1 MITDALKL
9 LGGPAEIQG
18 NVSEDLFRWPY
29 VDRKIEEAVLDV
41 LRKNKMSGSDITE
54 KFEEEF
60 AAWQRRKYA
69 VAFSSGTMALQ
80 TAMYS
85 VGLGAGDEIIC
96 PTKTYWASC
105 ASAYSLGVGV
115 VFANVRRDT
124 MCLDP
129 DDLERC
135 IGPRTKAIMVVH
147 YCGYPADMDP
157 ICAIARK
164 HGLKIIEDVSHAQ
177 GGRYKGRMLGTFG
190 DVAAMSLMSL
200 KSFSCGEL
208 GIYVTDDREVY
219 ERGLAYAHYN
229 RNNDQWV
236 RETEDL
242 LPYHDLPLGGIK
254 GRANQICT
262 AIGRIRLRDYDERI
276 AEIRR
281 AMNHFLDLMEGTP
294 GFHPIRVDEST
305 GSNMAGWYCPQA
317 MYAAEELGGLPLN
330 KYLEAVEAETG
341 FHGESG
347 ANFPL
352 HTHPYF
358 QTFDL
363 YRIGKPT
370 RILFTDRDVR
380 ELDKALAPSENIPC
394 FSIPWFVKYLP
405 EEIERYANG
414 YKKVSAHWRDLLGEE
429 GAADAGG
436 HWYAPVR

>member
-1 MITDALKL
+1 MSKLAL
-9 LGGPAEIQG
+9 LGGRPVMERFDLPEELFLWPILGQ
-18 NVSEDLFRWPY
+18 EDE
-29 VDRKIEEAVLDV
+29 DAVLDV
-41 LRKNKMSGSDITE
+41 LRRRRISGNEITQEFE
-54 KFEEEF
+54 KEF
-60 AAWQRRKYA
+60 AAWNGRRHA
-69 VAFSSGTMALQ
+69 VCAANGTMAIE
-80 TAMYS
+80 AAYFAA
-85 VGLGAGDEIIC
+85 GLKAGDEVIC

-105 ASAYSLGVGV
+105 TSAAELGASV
-115 VFANVRRDT
+115 VFANVDRNT

-129 DDLERC
+129 ADLERC
-135 IGPRTKAIMVVH
+135 IGPRTKAVMVVH
-147 YCGYPADMDP
+147 YCGHPADMDP
-157 ICAIARK
+157 ICEIVKK
-164 HGLKIIEDVSHAQ
+164 HGLKLIEDVSHAQ

-208 GIYVTDDREVY
+208 GIYVTDSREIY

-236 RETEDL
+236 RETEEL
-242 LPYHDLPLGGIK
+242 LPYHHLPLGGIK

-276 AEIRR
+276 AEIRK
-281 AMNHFLDLMEGTP
+281 AMNYFLDLMEGTP

-330 KYLEAVEAETG
+330 RYLEAVEAETG
-341 FHGESG
+341 FHGEGG

-363 YRIGKPT
+363 YRTGKPT

-414 YKKVSAHWRDLLGEE
+414 YKKVSAHWRDLVGEE

-436 HWYAPVR
+436 HWYAPVK